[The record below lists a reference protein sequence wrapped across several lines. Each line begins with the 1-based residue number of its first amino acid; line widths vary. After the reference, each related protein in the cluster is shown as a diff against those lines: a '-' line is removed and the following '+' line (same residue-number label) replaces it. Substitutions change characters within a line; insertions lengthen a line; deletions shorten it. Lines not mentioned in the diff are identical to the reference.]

1 MALEEIKGPQEL
13 TNKIETDD
21 TQVDEED
28 EAYKEKLREY
38 QLNRLR
44 YYYAV
49 IEFDSIQSADVVYK
63 ECDGLEY
70 ESTANRLDLRFIP
83 DDMEFDDEPKEAC
96 TELPGSKY
104 QPRLFF
110 TTALQQAKVELTW
123 DENDVDR
130 VEIAQKLFTDKRNE
144 IPENQLRKF
153 VACSSSEEEDD
164 DNDEKDVD
172 EKSDAGSDNEDNE
185 SQAGTTKKSGKNK
198 IDLYKSLLLEI
209 DQKEEDKKMKQVE
222 MEFTWGVGDDKKKTK
237 NVADEVAVKKS
248 ATESLTPF
256 EKILEKKKDKK
267 KAKKDARKK
276 KIKAQMNSGSEE
288 DEDDNENGY
297 STDEEYSEY
306 LNDPYFAE
314 EFANKEF
321 EKPKKK
327 KKVAKKQDSDE
338 EEEKARAQKELELL
352 LDDGEDEKA
361 HFSLK
366 KIQDQETMSSSK
378 RKRHLKK
385 SKKEL
390 QARSEPVDNFELN
403 VKDNRF
409 SAVYTAPEYNIDP
422 TDPSFKK
429 TKGMEVLIQ
438 EKLKRRYNDN
448 DGTEVQPES
457 AKKPKTK
464 DVSLNLLVKNIK
476 RKFANNKK

>member
-1 MALEEIKGPQEL
+1 MAQEEIKGPQEL
-13 TNKIETDD
+13 TNKVETDD

-83 DDMEFDDEPKEAC
+83 DDMEFEDEPKDAC

-130 VEIAQKLFTDKRNE
+130 VEIGQKLFTDKRNE
-144 IPENQLRKF
+144 ISENQLRTF

-164 DNDEKDVD
+164 EEVEEK
-172 EKSDAGSDNEDNE
+172 EDAGSDSDDNE
-185 SQAGTTKKSGKNK
+185 SLAGASKKSGKNK

-209 DQKEEDKKMKQVE
+209 NQKEEDKKMKQVE
-222 MEFTWGVGDDKKKTK
+222 MEFTWGVGDDKKKPK
-237 NVADEVAVKKS
+237 NVVDEVAVKKS
-248 ATESLTPF
+248 ATEGLTPF

-314 EFANKEF
+314 EFANKDF

-338 EEEKARAQKELELL
+338 EDDKARAQKELELL
-352 LDDGEDEKA
+352 LDDGEEEKA

-409 SAVYTAPEYNIDP
+409 AAVYTAPEYNIDP

-448 DGTEVQPES
+448 DGSEVQPEP
-457 AKKPKTK
+457 AKKSKTK

-476 RKFANNKK
+476 RKVANNKK

>member
-1 MALEEIKGPQEL
+1 MAQEEIKGPQEL
-13 TNKIETDD
+13 TNKVETQDD

-83 DDMEFDDEPKEAC
+83 DDMEFEDEPKDAC

-130 VEIAQKLFTDKRNE
+130 VEIGQKLFTDKRNE
-144 IPENQLRKF
+144 ISENQLRTF
-153 VACSSSEEEDD
+153 VACSSSEDEDD
-164 DNDEKDVD
+164 EEVE
-172 EKSDAGSDNEDNE
+172 EKSDAGSGSDDNE
-185 SQAGTTKKSGKNK
+185 SLAGASKKSGKNK

-209 DQKEEDKKMKQVE
+209 NQKEEDKKMKQVE
-222 MEFTWGVGDDKKKTK
+222 MEFTWGVGDDKKKPK
-237 NVADEVAVKKS
+237 SVVEEVAAKKS
-248 ATESLTPF
+248 ATEGLTPF

-276 KIKAQMNSGSEE
+276 KIKAQLNSGSEE

-327 KKVAKKQDSDE
+327 KKVAKKQENSDE
-338 EEEKARAQKELELL
+338 EDDKARAQKELELL
-352 LDDGEDEKA
+352 LDDGEEEKA

-390 QARSEPVDNFELN
+390 QARSEPVDSFELN

-409 SAVYTAPEYNIDP
+409 AAVYTAPEYNIDP

-448 DGTEVQPES
+448 NGSEVQQEP
-457 AKKPKTK
+457 AKKSKTK

-476 RKFANNKK
+476 RKVANNKK